1 MSNILR
7 RPMFRGGRVS
17 SYGNGIASGLG
28 YATGGRVGFKVGGI
42 SMSSIPKS
50 IYTSIFGSGTTGP
63 ASVGAGAVNTATTTG
78 GQLLEAVNRP
88 IQGPGLSP
96 QMQAIE
102 NRMNPKP
109 RQVGIGSSTIGQRLS
124 NLGGRFVGTFPSL
137 STMGLTAAA
146 FAPVAGLAA
155 ANAPETIEELQVMQQ
170 YGPIDETFT
179 DEMLRQYETERAEA
193 RRTGTPLGTGETG
206 LTSSSEELQKI
217 LDSQVK
223 KPASDSVSTEP
234 KSKELLEGPQPTALT
249 REEEIAKNKELFRK
263 ELGYDE
269 ARRSDIGDLL
279 GRISVAAL
287 KRPGR
292 GEKRDLGDIA
302 GDVMQMELAAGPGK
316 REKINQAA
324 ATLAINDYV
333 AGKRSREQT
342 QEILAKIRFDTDY
355 KIEAATNAASIRN
368 KDFTTGLILESERL
382 KELPTDNKVIKS
394 VLIKQN
400 KGTPVHI
407 INGFEKSQ
415 YLDIDSNKLNVG
427 LNIVS
432 YLNGKVI
439 IQKTPGGKIIERT
452 DLTVSK

>member
-50 IYTSIFGSGTTGP
+50 IYTSIFGPKTTGP

-179 DEMLRQYETERAEA
+179 EEMLQQYEADRAEA

-223 KPASDSVSTEP
+223 KPKPAPVSLEQKSTELQQKTVDTEEP
-234 KSKELLEGPQPTALT
+234 ELTVNDYIDL
-249 REEEIAKNKELFRK
+249 
-263 ELGYDE
+263 LGGKQ
-269 ARRSDIGDLL
+269 ARQRDIGDML
-279 GRISVAAL
+279 GRASVALL
-287 KRPGR
+287 KRPAR
-292 GEKRDLGDIA
+292 GEERTLADAFGDFTA
-302 GDVMQMELAAGPGK
+302 SEVAAGPGR
-316 REKINQAA
+316 REKIEQTAAMLDIKEKQASKRAREQIELFKGQEDYRDKLAVARSRGTINDQYLA
-324 ATLAINDYV
+324 AKKTESTPAAVALAIKNTLPGYSNREFEVVGKKD
-333 AGKRSREQT
+333 AAKRSITE
-342 QEILAKIRFDTDY
+342 
-355 KIEAATNAASIRN
+355 
-368 KDFTTGLILESERL
+368 KDI
-382 KELPTDNKVIKS
+382 
-394 VLIKQN
+394 
-400 KGTPVHI
+400 
-407 INGFEKSQ
+407 
-415 YLDIDSNKLNVG
+415 
-427 LNIVS
+427 
-432 YLNGKVI
+432 GKVI
-439 IQKTPGGKIIERT
+439 VKENESGTYTAIEIILKEDGTIGTRPLYT
-452 DLTVSK
+452 SS

>member
-28 YATGGRVGFKVGGI
+28 YSTGGRVGFKVGGI

-155 ANAPETIEELQVMQQ
+155 ANAPETIEELQVMKQ

-179 DEMLRQYETERAEA
+179 EEMLQEYEAARAEA

-206 LTSSSEELQKI
+206 LTSSDEELQKI
-217 LDSQVK
+217 LDNQVK
-223 KPASDSVSTEP
+223 KPKLDPVSLEQKSTELQQKTVDTEEP
-234 KSKELLEGPQPTALT
+234 ELTVNDYIDL
-249 REEEIAKNKELFRK
+249 
-263 ELGYDE
+263 LGGKQ
-269 ARRSDIGDLL
+269 ARRRDIGDML
-279 GRISVAAL
+279 GRASVALL
-287 KRPGR
+287 KRPAR
-292 GEKRDLGDIA
+292 GEERTLADAFGDFTA
-302 GDVMQMELAAGPGK
+302 SEVAAGPGR
-316 REKINQAA
+316 REKIEQTAAMLDIKEKQASKRA
-324 ATLAINDYV
+324 REQIELFKGQEDYRDKLAVARSRGTINDQYLAAKKTESTPAAV
-333 AGKRSREQT
+333 AIAIKNTLPGYSNREFEVVGKKDVAKRSITE
-342 QEILAKIRFDTDY
+342 
-355 KIEAATNAASIRN
+355 
-368 KDFTTGLILESERL
+368 KDI
-382 KELPTDNKVIKS
+382 
-394 VLIKQN
+394 
-400 KGTPVHI
+400 
-407 INGFEKSQ
+407 
-415 YLDIDSNKLNVG
+415 
-427 LNIVS
+427 
-432 YLNGKVI
+432 GKVI
-439 IQKTPGGKIIERT
+439 VKENESGGTYTAIEIILKEDGTIGTRPLYT
-452 DLTVSK
+452 SS

>member
-170 YGPIDETFT
+170 YGPIDETWT
-179 DEMLRQYETERAEA
+179 EDMIQQYEADRAEA
-193 RRTGTPLGTGETG
+193 RKTGTPLGTGETG
-206 LTSSSEELQKI
+206 ITSSDEELQKI
-217 LDSQVK
+217 LESQVK
-223 KPASDSVSTEP
+223 KPTTPAVSLEQKSTELQQKTVDTEEP
-234 KSKELLEGPQPTALT
+234 ELTVNDYIDL
-249 REEEIAKNKELFRK
+249 
-263 ELGYDE
+263 LGGKQ
-269 ARRSDIGDLL
+269 ARRRDIGDML
-279 GRISVAAL
+279 GRASAAFL
-287 KRPGR
+287 KRPAR
-292 GEKRDLGDIA
+292 GETRGITEALGDF
-302 GDVMQMELAAGPGK
+302 METETAAGPGR
-316 REKINQAA
+316 REKIEQTAAMLDIKERQASKRAKEQVELFKGQEDYRDKLAA
-324 ATLAINDYV
+324 ARTRGSITDQYLVAKKTESVPAAVSLAIKN
-333 AGKRSREQT
+333 T
-342 QEILAKIRFDTDY
+342 
-355 KIEAATNAASIRN
+355 
-368 KDFTTGLILESERL
+368 
-382 KELPTDNKVIKS
+382 LPGYDNKE
-394 VLIKQN
+394 
-400 KGTPVHI
+400 
-407 INGFEKSQ
+407 FEVVEAKDAEKRQLTES
-415 YLDIDSNKLNVG
+415 DI
-427 LNIVS
+427 
-432 YLNGKVI
+432 GKVI
-439 IQKTPGGKIIERT
+439 IRGNKSGTYTAIEIILKEDGT
-452 DLTVSK
+452 IGTKQLYTSS